1 MSEAPSPSSH
11 VANQGGGRPLDS
23 DPICAPAT
31 PTGGALCLIRLSG
44 QGIHPIVDTLTGKQG
59 AGLRHLLSAQG
70 DIIDQAVVTRQYAP
84 RSYTGEDA
92 AEITIHGSP
101 YILDQTLQRLTG
113 LGCRI
118 ARPGE
123 FTQRAFLNGK
133 LDLAQAEA
141 VADLIAA
148 DSHAAHQMAIGQ
160 LRGHTSA
167 ALNDIRQQLLH
178 LATLLELEL
187 DFSDHEDLTF
197 APRTQI
203 DQHACQAQQHIVALI
218 RTYRLGQAIKQ
229 GIHIAL
235 VGRTNVGKSTLFN
248 QLAGDDRAIVSP
260 YHGTTRDTIDDS
272 FTLQGLRFR
281 LTDTAGLRNTPDPV
295 EQLGIQRTKQ
305 AIAQASIVIH
315 VSDRDNDAPPPL
327 SSQQQLIC
335 VRNKTDLYP
344 PTHLPPHTIPLCAK
358 TGEGIDR
365 LRQAIL
371 QAANLPNTPPDLP
384 VINNARHLQALTLA
398 EQDLQRLRAALAND
412 APAEILSEDL
422 RQAAE
427 HIAQITGHTP
437 TPDSVLENIF
447 RNFCVGK

>member
-1 MSEAPSPSSH
+1 MSEDPSPNGH
-11 VANQGGGRPLDS
+11 VADPDGQRPLDC

-59 AGLRHLLSAQG
+59 AGLRYLRDAQG

-84 RSYTGEDA
+84 RSYTGEDT

-101 YILDQTLQRLTG
+101 YILDQTLQRLTN

-118 ARPGE
+118 AQPGE

-148 DSHAAHQMAIGQ
+148 DSRAAHQMALRQ
-160 LRGHTSA
+160 LSGHTSA
-167 ALNDIRQQLLH
+167 HLNNIQHQLLH
-178 LATLLELEL
+178 LASLLELSL
-187 DFSDHEDLTF
+187 DFSDHEDLTL
-197 APRTQI
+197 APRTQLE
-203 DQHACQAQQHIVALI
+203 QHARQAQRHITDLI
-218 RTYRLGQAIKQ
+218 RTYRRGQAIKQ

-235 VGRTNVGKSTLFN
+235 VGHTNVGKSTLFN

-260 YHGTTRDTIDDS
+260 YPGTTRDTIDAS

-281 LTDTAGLRNTPDPV
+281 LTDTAGLRNTNDPV
-295 EQLGIQRTKQ
+295 EQLGIQRTTQ
-305 AIAQASIVIH
+305 ATRQASIIIH
-315 VSDRDNDAPPPL
+315 VSDQDNDTPPTPHP
-327 SSQQQLIC
+327 QQQIIR

-344 PTHLPPHTIPLCAK
+344 PAQLDPHIIPLCAK

-371 QAANLPNTPPDLP
+371 NAAKLPNTPPDLP

-398 EQDLQRLRAALAND
+398 EQDLKRLLRALANG
-412 APAEILSEDL
+412 APPEILCEDL
-422 RQAAE
+422 RQAAQ

-437 TPDSVLENIF
+437 TPDNVLENIF
-447 RNFCVGK
+447 KNFCIGK